1 MLSSL
6 NVAGPTRRRAYSS
19 YVPALGKAT
28 VYEIVRSAVVGFW
41 PPIVPTIVAYR
52 VAPSSAIWNCAPTA
66 PDSASTMIDSF
77 CANAA
82 GGRRIAAAHTAVRRL
97 RREGGSMFDL

>member
-6 NVAGPTRRRAYSS
+6 NVAGPTRNRAYSS
-19 YVPALGKAT
+19 YVPALGNVT
-28 VYEIVRSAVVGFW
+28 LYEIVRSAVVGFC
-41 PPIVPTIVAYR
+41 PPIVPTIAAYC
-52 VAPSSAIWNCAPTA
+52 VAPSFAIWNWAPTE

-82 GGRRIAAAHTAVRRL
+82 EGRRKAAAHTAVRRL
-97 RREGGSMFDL
+97 RRE